1 MQLSS
6 QPNVALIVSGNL
18 SPNRFSQ
25 VHGVDEADQTLAAS
39 HKLLQ
44 ARLTASEHANI
55 MTSVP
60 LSVA

>member
-1 MQLSS
+1 M
-6 QPNVALIVSGNL
+6 N
-18 SPNRFSQ
+18 PNRFSQ

>member
-1 MQLSS
+1 M
-6 QPNVALIVSGNL
+6 N
-18 SPNRFSQ
+18 PNRFSQ

-44 ARLTASEHANI
+44 GRLTVSEHAKP
-55 MTSVP
+55 MTNVP